1 MLEAIKRR
9 TNGFTARVVLIVLAI
24 LVGLWGVITA
34 GGSFFA
40 GNQNAVVTVGNE
52 VVTAQEFTTAFNQQ
66 LQVVN
71 FYDGYTTPQ
80 QAEERYGLTSVVVR
94 QLALEAM
101 VLDQA
106 KQMGLGVSNE
116 ALAAQIRLDPNFT
129 DTAGNFNLV
138 NYRTMIS
145 QQYGTEAAYLDVR
158 RPAELQGQLRAAISP
173 EQLALPMTY
182 RRILWEYDNEQRDIL
197 LALITPSSL
206 GLLPE
211 PTEEQI
217 AAKYADTAATAYQ
230 APESRSIVVLQVN
243 PGTQAEPEAITEEEL
258 RAAFA
263 ERQATF
269 GTVETRR
276 VYIQVLA
283 GDRATAVQALLDGGQ
298 TYEGLVAAIEIAPA
312 DQGTVA
318 ESYFG
323 ANPAVGTAAFAL
335 EAGGTTIVDG
345 RFGRTLVHAAEVNP
359 ATIPTFEE
367 VADNLRVTLA
377 QERAAVT
384 IRDIRDQVEDARAG
398 GTTLLE
404 AATRFNLTPLTLTID
419 AQGNDALGQP
429 ITDLPGGAT
438 LANAVFATEVGYADP
453 PLAGAGGFVWY
464 EVTAILAPHQRPIE
478 EVRDEV
484 VAAWRRDD
492 ASQRMQDLASTVIN
506 RVNAGET
513 LLTAAASLGLTLEP
527 VNDVT
532 RATTP
537 TNTLSRNAILAAFN
551 GPSGYIAP
559 AQTTDGEGFVVV
571 LVTDVTTPMFDPT
584 VPPTET
590 ETNILTAFQQ
600 DLVQGYI
607 RDLAEEYGDLQY
619 NQVLVRQLAGL
630 AATP

>member
-9 TNGFTARVVLIVLAI
+9 TSGFTARVALIVLAL

-34 GGSFFA
+34 GGSFFT
-40 GNQNAVVTVGNE
+40 GNQNAVVTVGSQ
-52 VVTAQEFTTAFNQQ
+52 VVTAQDFTAAYNQQ
-66 LQVVN
+66 LQAVN
-71 FYDGYTTPQ
+71 FFDGYTTPQ
-80 QAEERYGLTSVVVR
+80 QAEERYGLTNVVVS

-106 KQMGLGVSNE
+106 TKMGLGVSNAAME
-116 ALAAQIRLDPNFT
+116 ARIRLDPNFA

-138 NYRTMIS
+138 NYRTTIS
-145 QQYGTEAAYLDVR
+145 RQYGTEAAYLEGR

-182 RRILWEYDNEQRDIL
+182 RRILWEYDNEQRDVL
-197 LALITPSSL
+197 LALITPASL

-217 AAKYADTAATAYQ
+217 AANYAATVATAYQ
-230 APESRSIVVLQVN
+230 APESRTVVVLQVN
-243 PGTQAEPEAITEEEL
+243 PDTQAEPEAITEEEL

-298 TYEGLVAAIEIAPA
+298 TYEQLIATTEIAPA
-312 DQGTVA
+312 DQGTVT
-318 ESYFG
+318 ESYFS

-335 EAGGTTIVDG
+335 EAGGTAIVDG
-345 RFGRTLVHAAEVNP
+345 RFGRTLVHVAEVNP

-384 IRDIRDQVEDARAG
+384 IRDLRDQVEDARAG
-398 GTTLLE
+398 GATLLE

-429 ITDLPGGAT
+429 ITGLPGGTT
-438 LANAVFATEVGYADP
+438 LTNAVFTTEVGYADP
-453 PLAGAGGFVWY
+453 PLAGAGGFIWY
-464 EVTAILAPHQRPIE
+464 EVTAILAPHPRSLE
-478 EVRDEV
+478 EVREEV
-484 VAAWRRDD
+484 IAAWRRDD
-492 ASQRMQDLASTVIN
+492 ASQRMQDLASTMIN

-513 LLTAAASLGLTLEP
+513 LLSVAANLGLTLEP

-537 TNTLSRNAILAAFN
+537 TNTLSQNAILAAFN
-551 GPSGYIAP
+551 GPSGYTAP
-559 AQTTDGEGFVVV
+559 AQTTDGEGVVV
-571 LVTDVTTPMFDPT
+571 VQVTDVTTPLFDPT

-600 DLVQGYI
+600 DLMQGYI
-607 RDLAEEYGDLQY
+607 RDLAEEFGDLQY
-619 NQVLVRQLAGL
+619 NQVLARQLAGL

>member
-1 MLEAIKRR
+1 MLEALKRR
-9 TNGFTARVVLIVLAI
+9 TNGFTARVVLVALAI
-24 LVGLWGVITA
+24 LVGLWGVIVA

-40 GNQNAVVTVGNE
+40 GNQNAVVTVGSQ
-52 VVTAQEFTTAFNQQ
+52 VVTAQEFTTAYNQQ
-66 LQVVN
+66 LQAVN

-80 QAEERYGLTSVVVR
+80 QAEERYGLTNVVIS

-106 KQMGLGVSNE
+106 IKMGLGVSNE
-116 ALAAQIRLDPNFT
+116 AMAARIRLDPNFA
-129 DTAGNFNLV
+129 DTAGNFNLLS
-138 NYRTMIS
+138 YRTMIS

-158 RPAELQGQLRAAISP
+158 RPAELQGQLGAAISP
-173 EQLALPMTY
+173 EQLALPSTY
-182 RRILWEYDNEQRDIL
+182 RQILWEYDNEQRDVL
-197 LALITPSSL
+197 LALITPASL
-206 GLLPE
+206 GLLPD

-217 AAKYADTAATAYQ
+217 AARFADTAATAYQ
-230 APESRSIVVLQVN
+230 APESRTVVVLQVN
-243 PGTQAEPEAITEEEL
+243 PDTQAQPEAITEEEL

-298 TYEGLVAAIEIAPA
+298 TYEQLVAATEIAPA
-312 DQGTVA
+312 DQGTVT
-318 ESYFG
+318 ESYFN
-323 ANPAVGTAAFAL
+323 ANPAIGAAAFAL

-345 RFGRTLVHAAEVNP
+345 RFGRTLVHVAEVNP
-359 ATIPTFEE
+359 ATIPAFEE
-367 VADNLRVTLA
+367 VADDLRLTLA

-384 IRDIRDQVEDARAG
+384 IRDLRDQVEDARAG
-398 GTTLLE
+398 GATLLE
-404 AATRFNLTPLTLTID
+404 AAARFNLVPVTQTMD

-429 ITDLPGGAT
+429 IAGLPGGAT
-438 LANAVFATEVGYADP
+438 LVNAVFATDVGYADP
-453 PLAGAGGFVWY
+453 PLAGAGGYIWY
-464 EVTAILAPHQRPIE
+464 EVTAILPPHPRPLE
-478 EVRDEV
+478 EVRDAV
-484 VAAWRRDD
+484 IADWRRDD

-506 RVNAGET
+506 RVDAGET
-513 LLTAAASLGLTLEP
+513 LLAVASSLGLALEP

-551 GPSGYIAP
+551 GPLGYIAP

-571 LVTDVTTPMFDPT
+571 QVTDVTTPMFDPT
-584 VPPTET
+584 VPPTAT

-600 DLVQGYI
+600 DLMQGYV
-607 RDLAEEYGDLQY
+607 RDLSAEYGDLQY
-619 NQVLVRQLAGL
+619 NQALVRQLAGL
-630 AATP
+630 TAAP